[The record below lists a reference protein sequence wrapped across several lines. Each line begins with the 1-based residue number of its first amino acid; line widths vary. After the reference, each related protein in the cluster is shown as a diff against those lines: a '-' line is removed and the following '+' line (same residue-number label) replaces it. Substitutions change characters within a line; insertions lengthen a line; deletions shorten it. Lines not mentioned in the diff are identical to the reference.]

1 MMLINFFMQVFGKLY
16 IRGRH
21 GQGPGHQ
28 HQTQG
33 HRALGVHPG
42 KRKVFLIFFSNS
54 FHIREL
60 TVISAL
66 EGRGRAKPAKIWR
79 RKITTYS
86 QYIVSYK
93 DLIIIICSMKDD
105 ERLRDERKKAKK
117 NKDKYI
123 GMSSDSMGFR
133 LMKIILLSF

>member
-1 MMLINFFMQVFGKLY
+1 M
-16 IRGRH
+16 
-21 GQGPGHQ
+21 
-28 HQTQG
+28 
-33 HRALGVHPG
+33 
-42 KRKVFLIFFSNS
+42 IFFSNS